1 MRRIPLNIQTL
12 YADLVQSTTFSEEL
26 HGSISRRTVKG
37 ATYLYVT
44 EKHGAERRQVYL
56 GPAEDA
62 ATIEK
67 AEQLRRAA
75 QDARQRRSTVSILK
89 RSGLTGPTLET
100 GRLLEAL
107 ANVGLFRNGM
117 VLVGTAAYQ
126 TYAPVVGFML
136 GGAALTTQDA
146 DLAAASLAV
155 QSETDSANLLDI
167 LKRADPSF
175 IAAPMLDRKALP
187 KRFRSSSGF
196 DVDII
201 TRYRSREDNENGVP
215 VPGLG
220 CSAQPL
226 RYLEFLME
234 DTIDV
239 VALYNAGITVR
250 VPQPARY
257 AVHKLIIAQ
266 ERQPAN
272 PKRRKDLMQA
282 ETLITALRESDP
294 NTLEDAFSDARK
306 RGPKWRAHI
315 DASLAELAA
324 IPESTKGT

>member
-1 MRRIPLNIQTL
+1 MRRIPLNLQTL
-12 YADLVQSTTFSEEL
+12 YADLVQATTFSEEL
-26 HGSISRRTVKG
+26 HGSISRRTVRG

-44 EKHGAERRQVYL
+44 EKHGAKRRQIYL
-56 GPAEDA
+56 GPADDA
-62 ATIEK
+62 AILEK
-67 AEQLRRAA
+67 AQQVRRAA
-75 QDARQRRSTVSILK
+75 QDARQRRSTVSVLK
-89 RSGLTGPTLET
+89 RSGLPGPTLET
-100 GRLLEAL
+100 GRLLEAV

-117 VLVGTAAYQ
+117 ILVGTAAYQ

-136 GGAALTTQDA
+136 GGVALSTQDA

-155 QSETDSANLLDI
+155 QSETDGANLLDI

-175 IAAPMLDRKALP
+175 IAAPMLNRKALP

-196 DVDII
+196 DVDVI
-201 TRYRSREDNENGVP
+201 TRYRTRADDENGVP
-215 VPGLG
+215 IPGLG

-226 RYLEFLME
+226 RYLEFLIE
-234 DTIDV
+234 DAIDI
-239 VALYNAGITVR
+239 VALYNVGITVR

-257 AVHKLIIAQ
+257 AVHKLIVAQ

-282 ETLITALRESDP
+282 ESLMTALKESDP
-294 NTLEDAFSDARK
+294 AALDDAFANARE

-315 DASLAELAA
+315 DASLAELSA
-324 IPESTKGT
+324 IPQSTT